1 MKYVVAWDEE
11 FDGNVICQSRKELDD
26 YLREN
31 WEQGEFEEGCEPTVY
46 QLGKSMSV
54 KVETKITIKETK

>member
-11 FDGNVICQSRKELDD
+11 CEGNVICKSRADLDD
-26 YLREN
+26 YLKEC
-31 WEQGEFEEGCEPTVY
+31 WERGEFEEGCEPTIY